1 MMMKTPLKTAS
12 KAAMGRTPIRPSPLA
27 RFTPGRMRP
36 TPGRKWRSSIIKVM
50 IPLALIS
57 IVLATKPNFSAHHLP
72 EREDDLLSGDQLEFV
87 TSSQKGGGAEAEA
100 VAVEGSLDGRGA
112 DGLLGQQQQQQQQ
125 QQIQEEEKVVT
136 ATPVDF
142 DSALQQLSYC
152 ETFECI
158 KQAHTVL
165 AGRSRFNFPHFF
177 LIGWQKCATTSVNLN
192 LRSHPEYLPSPVKES
207 HYFTTCQHF
216 WNHTNCMAHNTSHYI
231 HEFLRLED
239 AVQSKLER
247 VSVDASVDY
256 AWKGGSIA
264 PELYNLFPW
273 IKLVVIMREPLSRL
287 ISYVRMYTQRE
298 HEIKGCLAGRS
309 MFDCLQ
315 YHLDPKEAN
324 SNYSVPLES
333 WFQYFPASQFHII
346 QFEELQEDPAS
357 VMRRLKEF
365 LGMDP
370 NLPKK
375 ELKNTNLRKSG
386 GYKMTIEEYRRLL
399 EQVRWDSERIASMV
413 SEQGLGDKTKWLGRP
428 GLLPFSSQNKEQN
441 TKKVAA
447 SPAKVI
453 IKATLDPDPP
463 SPLPTPEK
471 SSSSSSIEK
480 DAKEQRTTSP
490 VTELYPSNSSRSDN
504 DKSLTTTTSTTLP
517 TSTAASTEPTSNDG
531 DDYNDE
537 EDYDYFDDYK
547 NDTIDN
553 EDNSEDSDNEN
564 NPLMSPNMGAA
575 LSKQMVL
582 NSNLTDPKLRA
593 TLFALSKCRNYECI
607 KRLHYEID
615 GRTRFNF
622 PHFFLIGWQK
632 CATTSFLRIQDAALG
647 GLERATIDASV
658 DYAWKG
664 RSLSKE
670 IHDLFPWLKIV
681 MMMREPISRMIS
693 YTRMFTIKDVRG
705 KGCMPPKTI
714 YGCLSKGLSR
724 ESAVYAN
731 ALEAW
736 LETFPAEQV
745 HVIQFEELQEN
756 DQRVLH
762 DLKVFL
768 GMDTQLPVQEDL
780 RNVNSRRSGGGY
792 PLTLEEYQ
800 SLIALVR
807 PGAERVAKL
816 LGDKGIKNEKEW
828 MGRWEFVWNK
838 VIEESCDA
846 DGQCEV
852 NSNR

>member
-1 MMMKTPLKTAS
+1 M
-12 KAAMGRTPIRPSPLA
+12 
-27 RFTPGRMRP
+27 
-36 TPGRKWRSSIIKVM
+36 
-50 IPLALIS
+50 
-57 IVLATKPNFSAHHLP
+57 
-72 EREDDLLSGDQLEFV
+72 
-87 TSSQKGGGAEAEA
+87 
-100 VAVEGSLDGRGA
+100 
-112 DGLLGQQQQQQQQ
+112 
-125 QQIQEEEKVVT
+125 
-136 ATPVDF
+136 
-142 DSALQQLSYC
+142 
-152 ETFECI
+152 
-158 KQAHTVL
+158 
-165 AGRSRFNFPHFF
+165 
-177 LIGWQKCATTSVNLN
+177 
-192 LRSHPEYLPSPVKES
+192 
-207 HYFTTCQHF
+207 
-216 WNHTNCMAHNTSHYI
+216 
-231 HEFLRLED
+231 
-239 AVQSKLER
+239 
-247 VSVDASVDY
+247 
-256 AWKGGSIA
+256 
-264 PELYNLFPW
+264 
-273 IKLVVIMREPLSRL
+273 
-287 ISYVRMYTQRE
+287 
-298 HEIKGCLAGRS
+298 
-309 MFDCLQ
+309 
-315 YHLDPKEAN
+315 
-324 SNYSVPLES
+324 
-333 WFQYFPASQFHII
+333 
-346 QFEELQEDPAS
+346 
-357 VMRRLKEF
+357 
-365 LGMDP
+365 
-370 NLPKK
+370 
-375 ELKNTNLRKSG
+375 
-386 GYKMTIEEYRRLL
+386 
-399 EQVRWDSERIASMV
+399 
-413 SEQGLGDKTKWLGRP
+413 
-428 GLLPFSSQNKEQN
+428 
-441 TKKVAA
+441 
-447 SPAKVI
+447 
-453 IKATLDPDPP
+453 
-463 SPLPTPEK
+463 
-471 SSSSSSIEK
+471 
-480 DAKEQRTTSP
+480 
-490 VTELYPSNSSRSDN
+490 
-504 DKSLTTTTSTTLP
+504 TTTTSTTLP

-632 CATTSFLRIQDAALG
+632 CATTSVNTHLRSHPQFLPSVSKESHWFTVCRNSRKNTNCRAPSLRNYLLQFLRIQDAALG

-828 MGRWEFVWNK
+828 MGRWESVWNK